1 MAVNYR
7 FDPLENYE
15 PVPESGCWIWMGAVS
30 QGYGY
35 MLRGGKHI
43 KAHRLFYEHH
53 KGPIGPFVLDH
64 LCRVR
69 CCVNPDHLE
78 PVTNHEN
85 IIRGEGPTAINA
97 RKTHCP
103 RGHKYDAVARVVN
116 GPRAGEIQRRCLTC
130 KREQTNRNGGWKK
143 NRKTHNPP
151 SR

>member
-1 MAVNYR
+1 MK
-7 FDPLENYE
+7 DPIATIEE
-15 PVPESGCWIWMGAVS
+15 RIVPIPFSGCLVWTGATS
-30 QGYGY
+30 QGYG
-35 MLRGGKHI
+35 LLVRGGRQMKV
-43 KAHRLFYEHH
+43 HRVYYEHH

-85 IIRGEGPTAINA
+85 IIRGEGPTAVNS

-103 RGHKYDAVARVVN
+103 KGHEYDSVARVLS

-130 KREQTNRNGGWKK
+130 KREQTNRHGGWKK
-143 NRKTHNPP
+143 KKKKR
-151 SR
+151 